1 MATITRKQSKDIIK
15 WQARIRL
22 TNHSPITKTFNL
34 KSHALVWARETEIQ
48 IEKGLLTTGYD
59 KAEETLGE
67 VLERY
72 LNEITPSKRGHKV
85 EAIRIRKLMRDPI
98 AATKFGYLKPSHL
111 IKYRNGRLKEVSAST
126 VKKEINILSHVFETA
141 IKEWDMPINGNPVR
155 LISKPKENKPRDRR
169 LENGE
174 EARLLG
180 SCGQSKNPYLLPLV
194 ILAIETA
201 MRRGELLGLERQH
214 LKINN
219 RTAYL
224 PMTKNGD
231 SRTVPL
237 SRRAITT
244 LNELPVHLSGKVF
257 PLSETALR
265 GLWSRAC
272 RRAGLVDLHFHD
284 LRHEATSRLFEKG
297 LNIMEVSAITGHKD
311 LKMLKRYTHLKAED
325 LALKL
330 G

>member
-1 MATITRKQSKDIIK
+1 MATITKRKTK

-22 TNHSPITKTFNL
+22 SNTPTITKTFNL
-34 KSHALVWARETEIQ
+34 KSHALAWARETEIQ

-59 KAEETLGE
+59 KAEETLRE
-67 VLERY
+67 VLKRY
-72 LNEITPSKRGHKV
+72 LSEVTPNKRGHKV
-85 EAIRIRKLMRDPI
+85 EGIRLRKLMRDPM

-111 IKYRNGRLKEVSAST
+111 IKYRNQRLREVSGST
-126 VKKEINILSHVFETA
+126 VKKELSLISHVFETA
-141 IKEWDMPINGNPVR
+141 NKEWDMPINGNPVR

-169 LENGE
+169 LELGE
-174 EARLLG
+174 EERLLL
-180 SCGQSKNPYLLPLV
+180 SCSQSKNPYLLPLV
-194 ILAIETA
+194 IVAIETA
-201 MRRGELLGLERQH
+201 MRRSELLGLERQY

-237 SRRAITT
+237 STRAIAT
-244 LNELPVHLSGKVF
+244 LNDLPVHISGKVF

-265 GLWSRAC
+265 GLWGRAC
-272 RRAGLVDLHFHD
+272 RRAGIVVLHFHD

-311 LKMLKRYTHLKAED
+311 PKMLKRYTHLKAED